1 MNIKKI
7 VAITFASTAF
17 ALAQQPAAPAP
28 AAQPTAPA
36 PVAQPAAEPAPAP
49 VAEAAPAPEAAPVQQ
64 AAPVPEAAAE
74 PAPAPAAPAP
84 AAPAPAAPA
93 PGSIPAA
100 KSGTSD
106 RGISQS
112 RKAILDDEKLNS
124 MLKAFPGSSVVGIRD
139 GN

>member
-1 MNIKKI
+1 MRTLIEMSLI
-7 VAITFASTAF
+7 RASRIATTATVEELMK
-17 ALAQQPAAPAP
+17 AVRSLREGLPADLPAPQAASPAAVPP
-28 AAQPTAPA
+28 PT
-36 PVAQPAAEPAPAP
+36 V
-49 VAEAAPAPEAAPVQQ
+49 
-64 AAPVPEAAAE
+64 
-74 PAPAPAAPAP
+74 APAAPAP